1 MAGNAGLK
9 FKNNSLSEN
18 NKVFDGNTDQSIT
31 LGELAQRRAMEQSQR
46 FQNNSSSVTD
56 SLRELKEENQRIL
69 LSKLQGL
76 LNMEYDEDYLEP
88 SQYILKQIA
97 ELLYSANNNLGYE
110 MTLPKFLVPDG
121 EGGIRIEWRMND
133 KYLHLVYSEKRNYL
147 YFQENSEGNG
157 IKDFSANQLIEKLRW
172 LNQK

>member
-1 MAGNAGLK
+1 MAGNARLV
-9 FKNNSLSEN
+9 FKNNPLLKN
-18 NKVFDGNTDQSIT
+18 HKVFDGNTEQSIT
-31 LGELAQRRAMEQSQR
+31 LEELAQLRAAEQVQK
-46 FQNNSSSVTD
+46 FQSISLSVTD
-56 SLRELKEENQRIL
+56 SVRELKEENWRIL
-69 LSKLQGL
+69 LSKLQCL
-76 LNMEYDEDYLEP
+76 LNLEYDEDYLEP

>member
-1 MAGNAGLK
+1 MIGKAELE
-9 FKNNSLSEN
+9 FKNNSSLEN
-18 NKVFDGNTDQSIT
+18 HVVFDGVTGQSIK
-31 LGELAQRRAMEQSQR
+31 LKELAYRRSEKQIQKFQS
-46 FQNNSSSVTD
+46 NSSSEV
-56 SLRELKEENQRIL
+56 NWGVL
-69 LSKLQGL
+69 LSKLQDL
-76 LNMEYDEDYLEP
+76 LNVEYDEDFLEP